1 MAIPVNYDPSQKL
14 YMLTISQGSPYRGSG
29 KDLDEFKRLT
39 TFIHPKETRR
49 AIQAIRQ
56 SINTRRAGSCTKFFG
71 AYFTNEIGK
80 TQLIEACKKA
90 DQEMKEIDPALHVT
104 PLFIKIDLPDLAS
117 GSQFDALLTA
127 IKTQVMEVSLKRVQ
141 AYLERNETG
150 VLSPKSKT
158 ILISMLEKTRAL
170 NIVNDAKINADID
183 SMKARI
189 NASQLKE
196 LREEITEYLDQAQD
210 RGTAIELIPE
220 VIADDDEKEDQIS
233 RSASILPN
241 SDRELDLI

>member
-1 MAIPVNYDPSQKL
+1 MAIPINYDPSQNL
-14 YMLTISQGSPYRGSG
+14 YMLKISQGSQFGGTGR
-29 KDLDEFKRLT
+29 DLDDF
-39 TFIHPKETRR
+39 TREIKYKFSKDVR
-49 AIQAIRQ
+49 REIGAIRQ
-56 SINTRRAGSCTKFFG
+56 SINTKRAGSCTRFFG

-90 DQEMKEIDPALHVT
+90 DREMKEIDPALHVT
-104 PLFIKIDLPDLAS
+104 PVFIKIDLPDLAS
-117 GSQFDALLTA
+117 GSQFDALLKA

-150 VLSPKSKT
+150 VLSPKSKN

-189 NASQLKE
+189 EASQLKE
-196 LREEITEYLDQAQD
+196 LREEITEYLDQSQD
-210 RGTAIELIPE
+210 RGTSIEIISD
-220 VIADDDEKEDQIS
+220 VSADDDEKEDQIS

-241 SDRELDLI
+241 SDRELDLV